1 MHNLKLNISA
11 PGIGGGI
18 SYQGHRQTY
27 GDSVEIGTGG
37 TMSTSPHGVR
47 RMEKVR
53 IWLTGDIASAFDVYY
68 RVHVQSQGWLNPV
81 ANGAWTGSSGLCKR
95 IEAIEIRAVPKG
107 SAAPSFTENGGSAPF
122 INQSLLTNS
131 SYSNCQAPAPSNP
144 SCTNQTCSYRTS
156 CSTTKAG
163 TAISYCRNTLGGRCT
178 VGTTSGGNCNCRYS
192 YSCTKT
198 YTCCK

>member
-95 IEAIEIRAVPKG
+95 IEAI
-107 SAAPSFTENGGSAPF
+107 
-122 INQSLLTNS
+122 
-131 SYSNCQAPAPSNP
+131 
-144 SCTNQTCSYRTS
+144 
-156 CSTTKAG
+156 
-163 TAISYCRNTLGGRCT
+163 
-178 VGTTSGGNCNCRYS
+178 
-192 YSCTKT
+192 
-198 YTCCK
+198 